1 MNKGDLVHYQGLFNY
16 IFAFIIYEKAKEEM
30 YYEF

>member
-1 MNKGDLVHYQGLFNY
+1 MSKGDLVHYQGLFNY